1 MSTVLLNLEKLKGVE
16 YHWRAHMM
24 EDLQFNR
31 DADKNEVV
39 FCKCYRFAFSSP
51 KMPEGGCAHLVA
63 RGEED
68 KRPLPA
74 IMPEVSTE
82 TKLDQNSSAD
92 DVARW
97 LKGLLEHHA
106 EECAKIFTEK
116 KITGWVLFNYLCED
130 TPEKLTKKFGLPEG
144 CAVKILSGIDSLK
157 AGAGD

>member
-1 MSTVLLNLEKLKGVE
+1 MADVLLHFCDMPTEDLRKFGMLGFHRLRRSNTSKKAFKRTHIMSTVLLNLGKLKGVE

-82 TKLDQNSSAD
+82 TKLDL
-92 DVARW
+92 R
-97 LKGLLEHHA
+97 
-106 EECAKIFTEK
+106 T
-116 KITGWVLFNYLCED
+116 
-130 TPEKLTKKFGLPEG
+130 LPQTM
-144 CAVKILSGIDSLK
+144 LR
-157 AGAGD
+157 AG